1 MKILDWEFWIE
12 REFSGE
18 WVWGEVAIQLDED
31 ETQRFLDMALTEG
44 IPLPYGT
51 ILDATT
57 LGEVEIEDLQRTGIL
72 GLWMNAQVVGD
83 RQIDELKEEVKQKL
97 LDQIGFLKIALTH
110 GL

>member
-12 REFSGE
+12 GGFIGE

-31 ETQRFLDMALTEG
+31 ERERFLDMALTERVA
-44 IPLPYGT
+44 LPFGT

-57 LGEVEIEDLQRTGIL
+57 LGEAEIEDLQRTGIL
-72 GLWMNAQVVGD
+72 RLWMNAQVVGD

-97 LDQIGFLKIALTH
+97 LGQIGFLKIALTH